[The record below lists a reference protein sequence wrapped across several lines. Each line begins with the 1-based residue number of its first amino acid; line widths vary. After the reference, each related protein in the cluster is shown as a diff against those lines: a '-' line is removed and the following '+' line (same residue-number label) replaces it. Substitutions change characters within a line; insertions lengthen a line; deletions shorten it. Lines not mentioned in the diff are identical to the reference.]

1 MKNLSD
7 RVLELLNQSEDDPT
21 FQTFIEDLG
30 DSPKLTQTEEGSG
43 IAHHIFSEI
52 GVSLFS
58 IEKIILIASFH
69 VIPDTIENVKT
80 HPYSDEL
87 PFGVRVKDD
96 RKIVQGKLGQPLLS
110 NQIGDTDISESY
122 ELEGWQPVF
131 WYSLPDELL
140 AEVRVMPRRVIQE
153 PALEI
158 ARTDTHAA
166 PFELAA
172 DLSKLD

>member
-30 DSPKLTQTEEGSG
+30 DSPKLTQTEEGSE

-58 IEKIILIASFH
+58 IEKIVLIASFH
-69 VIPDTIENVKT
+69 VIPDNVEKVKT
-80 HPYSDEL
+80 HPYTDEL
-87 PFGVRVKDD
+87 PFGVSVKDN
-96 RKIVQGKLGQPLLS
+96 RKIVQGKLGQPALS

-131 WYSLPDELL
+131 WYTMPEELL

-153 PALEI
+153 PDLEL
-158 ARTDTHAA
+158 AQPDTQAA
-166 PFELAA
+166 PFEAVA
-172 DLSKLD
+172 DLSTLD